1 LALSTSHHSAINAAG
16 FDARRRV
23 DVGTVLPVGM
33 DKRSIAVSLLLLG
46 LGFLGVVHTLADVAY
61 GTGLSGI
68 GIVLVGIAL
77 VGLVLV
83 NR

>member
-1 LALSTSHHSAINAAG
+1 MPIQSSPI
-16 FDARRRV
+16 D
-23 DVGTVLPVGM
+23 M
-33 DKRSIAVSLLLLG
+33 DKRSLVVSLVLLALA
-46 LGFLGVVHTLADVAY
+46 FVGVVHTVADFAY

-68 GIVLVGIAL
+68 GIPLVGIAL

>member
-1 LALSTSHHSAINAAG
+1 
-16 FDARRRV
+16 
-23 DVGTVLPVGM
+23 M
-33 DKRSIAVSLLLLG
+33 DKRSLAISLGLLG
-46 LGFLGVVHTLADVAY
+46 LGFVGAVHTVAGFAY

-77 VGLVLV
+77 VGIVLV

>member
-1 LALSTSHHSAINAAG
+1 
-16 FDARRRV
+16 
-23 DVGTVLPVGM
+23 M

>member
-1 LALSTSHHSAINAAG
+1 
-16 FDARRRV
+16 
-23 DVGTVLPVGM
+23 M
-33 DKRSIAVSLLLLG
+33 DKRSLAISLLLLG
-46 LGFLGVVHTLADVAY
+46 LAFVGVIHTIADFAY

-68 GIVLVGIAL
+68 GIPLIGIAL